1 MPPEAT
7 NRLVP
12 ASDRTSFP
20 VVLSEALWFP
30 DPRRAPVSGRTKD
43 LIAIGGDL
51 EPERLLLAYRSGL
64 FPWTVNPVT
73 WWSPDPRAII
83 ELDAFAPPRS
93 LAKLLRKRP
102 FHFTVNQSF
111 DRVMR
116 ECARPAPGREGTWI
130 TPEFIRAYSEL
141 HRLGHAHSVECWQD
155 GTLAGGIYGVATGG
169 LFAGESMFH
178 RVPNASKAALTHLV
192 ERLRD
197 RDFALFDIQMATPV
211 TLQLGAKQIARAE
224 YLDRLREAVR
234 REVRFAG

>member
-1 MPPEAT
+1 MPPDVT
-7 NRLVP
+7 TP
-12 ASDRTSFP
+12 PDFPPDTDSFP
-20 VVLSEALWFP
+20 VVLNEALWFP
-30 DPRRAPVSGRTKD
+30 DPRPAPLSGRTKD

-51 EPERLLLAYRSGL
+51 KPERLLLAYRSGL

-73 WWSPDPRAII
+73 WWSPDPRVII

-102 FHFTVNQSF
+102 FHFTINQAF
-111 DRVMR
+111 DRVIR

-141 HRLGHAHSVECWQD
+141 HRRGHAHSVECWKD
-155 GTLAGGIYGVATGG
+155 ETLVGGIYGVATGG

-197 RDFALFDIQMATPV
+197 RGFALFDIQMATPV
-211 TLQLGAKQIARAE
+211 TLQLGAKQIARTE

-234 REVRFAG
+234 REARFAG